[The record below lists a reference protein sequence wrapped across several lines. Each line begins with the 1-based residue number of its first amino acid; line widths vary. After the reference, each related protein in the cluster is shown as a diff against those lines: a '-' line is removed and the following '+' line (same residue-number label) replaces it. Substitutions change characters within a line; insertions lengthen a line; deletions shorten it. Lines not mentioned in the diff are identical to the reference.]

1 SAGPLPVTWP
11 SLPFAADLVAAS
23 RHVLSGAMSRLL
35 WLKLTVVSAFCLGL
49 AMSWRLWIGPRE
61 FPTAPV
67 SDLLAS
73 SLYPVDVVLFAALFA
88 AAGGII
94 VSAKPQKFIF
104 AFLGSIAVFC
114 LFDQTRWQPWV
125 YQYGAL
131 LAALALFSWNGADTS
146 GQRRTLNIARLIVAM

>member
-1 SAGPLPVTWP
+1 MASRAHRRSTRVQALTAPSRLKAASRSPSPRPLASAGPLPVTWP

-104 AFLGSIAVFC
+104 AFLG
-114 LFDQTRWQPWV
+114 
-125 YQYGAL
+125 
-131 LAALALFSWNGADTS
+131 
-146 GQRRTLNIARLIVAM
+146 